1 MKKKENLQLKK
12 WNMKRFKLLKTKY
25 FFVSVLLFLSITI
38 NAQNNLTLENVLAI
52 TLKENIDIKIKTNEL
67 NQVENY
73 EKVGVL
79 GVLPRVKING
89 ASSFNNGTSSLEFA
103 TDDFPS
109 INDASSE
116 STSINGNIEF
126 SYNLFNGLGSI
137 YTYQKLKK
145 QSDLKST
152 ELLIQIEQALIKTA
166 KQYYDIAYLQEQ
178 NKIYSDLL
186 DVSKERY
193 ERVKIQNEF
202 GNASKLDLLSAEI
215 DLNKDSV
222 NLINSNY
229 DLKVAKNQLNQT
241 LNRELTLDFNVDNKV
256 EINSNLVYSDLN
268 KEIQKNNNNILFQQY
283 LIEVSKK
290 DKKINSSSIFP
301 QVNISAQYG
310 YNNTESNTSL
320 ILDQTSLGLTG
331 YINFTWDIFDGLARG
346 KINQNKKIEIESN
359 KLQLIAIEQEI
370 QKEFNSTYQ
379 LYSNS
384 INLIDIERRNQST
397 SEKFFERAKEQFY
410 QGQLSRNDFRLAQI
424 DLSMSKN
431 RLNQTLYTAKI
442 AELNLYRLSG
452 KILEKASY

>member
-25 FFVSVLLFLSITI
+25 FFVSVLLFLSITT

-79 GVLPRVKING
+79 GVLPRIKING
-89 ASSFNNGTSSLEFA
+89 SSSVNNGTSSLEFA

-256 EINSNLVYSDLN
+256 EINSNLLYSDLN

>member
-1 MKKKENLQLKK
+1 
-12 WNMKRFKLLKTKY
+12 MKRFKFPKRLYLS
-25 FFVSVLLFLSITI
+25 VSILFILSVSI
-38 NAQNNLTLENVLAI
+38 NAQNSLSLENVLAI

-79 GVLPRVKING
+79 GVLPRIKING
-89 ASSFNNGTSSLEFA
+89 SASANKGNSSIEFA
-103 TDDFPS
+103 TNDFPS
-109 INDASSE
+109 IDDASSE
-116 STSINGNIEF
+116 STSLNGNIEF

-178 NKIYSDLL
+178 NKILNELL

-193 ERVKIQNEF
+193 ERIKVQSEF

-222 NLINSNY
+222 NLMNSDYN
-229 DLKVAKNQLNQT
+229 LLVAKNQLNQT
-241 LNRELTLDFNVDNKV
+241 LNRELTLDFNVENKV
-256 EINSNLVYSDLN
+256 EINSNLVYADLN
-268 KEIQKNNNNILFQQY
+268 KQVQNNNNNILFQQY

-290 DKKINSSSIFP
+290 DKKINSISILP
-301 QVNISAQYG
+301 KINISGQYG

-320 ILDQTSLGLTG
+320 ILDQTNLGLTG
-331 YINFTWDIFDGLARG
+331 YINFTWDIFDGMAKR
-346 KINQNKKIEIESN
+346 KITQNKKIEIESN
-359 KLQLIAIEQEI
+359 KLQLTAIKQEI
-370 QKEFNSTYQ
+370 QKEFNSTFKQ
-379 LYSNS
+379 YSNS
-384 INLIDIERRNQST
+384 INLIDIEKRNQAT
-397 SEKFFERAKEQFY
+397 SEKFFKRAKEQFY
-410 QGQLSRNDFRLAQI
+410 QGQLSRNDFRVAQI

-452 KILEKASY
+452 KILDKTSE

>member
-1 MKKKENLQLKK
+1 
-12 WNMKRFKLLKTKY
+12 MKRFKLLKTKY

-256 EINSNLVYSDLN
+256 EINSNLLYSDLN

>member
-1 MKKKENLQLKK
+1 
-12 WNMKRFKLLKTKY
+12 MKRFKLLNTKY
-25 FFVSVLLFLSITI
+25 FFVSVLLFLSINI

-79 GVLPRVKING
+79 GVLPRIKING
-89 ASSFNNGTSSLEFA
+89 SSSVNNGTSSLEFA

-193 ERVKIQNEF
+193 ERVKIQNQF

-256 EINSNLVYSDLN
+256 DINSDLVYSDLN
-268 KEIQKNNNNILFQQY
+268 NEIQKNNNNILFQQY

-384 INLIDIERRNQST
+384 INLIDIEKRNQST

-452 KILEKASY
+452 KILDKTN

>member
-1 MKKKENLQLKK
+1 
-12 WNMKRFKLLKTKY
+12 MKRFKLQNTQHL
-25 FFVSVLLFLSITI
+25 FVSVLLFLSITI

-73 EKVGVL
+73 EKVGIL
-79 GVLPRVKING
+79 GVLPRIKING
-89 ASSFNNGTSSLEFA
+89 SSSVNNGTSSLEFA

-193 ERVKIQNEF
+193 ERVKIQNQF

-241 LNRELTLDFNVDNKV
+241 LNRELTLDFYVDNKV
-256 EINSNLVYSDLN
+256 DINSNLVYSDLN
-268 KEIQKNNNNILFQQY
+268 NEIQKNNNNILFQQY

-384 INLIDIERRNQST
+384 INLIDIEKRNQST

-452 KILEKASY
+452 KILDKTN

>member
-1 MKKKENLQLKK
+1 
-12 WNMKRFKLLKTKY
+12 MKRFKLLNTQRL
-25 FFVSVLLFLSITI
+25 FVSVLLFLSITI

-79 GVLPRVKING
+79 GVLPRIKING
-89 ASSFNNGTSSLEFA
+89 SSSVNNGTSSLEFA

-193 ERVKIQNEF
+193 ERIKIQNEF

-431 RLNQTLYTAKI
+431 RLNQILYTAKI

-452 KILEKASY
+452 KILDKTN

>member
-1 MKKKENLQLKK
+1 
-12 WNMKRFKLLKTKY
+12 MKRFKLLNTQRL
-25 FFVSVLLFLSITI
+25 FVSVLLFLSITI

-79 GVLPRVKING
+79 GVLPRIKING
-89 ASSFNNGTSSLEFA
+89 SSSVNNGTSSLEFA

-241 LNRELTLDFNVDNKV
+241 LNRELTLDFYVDNKV
-256 EINSNLVYSDLN
+256 DINSNLVYSDLN
-268 KEIQKNNNNILFQQY
+268 NEIQKNNNNILFQQY

-431 RLNQTLYTAKI
+431 RLNQILYTAKI

-452 KILEKASY
+452 KILDRASD

>member
-1 MKKKENLQLKK
+1 
-12 WNMKRFKLLKTKY
+12 MKRFKLLNTQQL
-25 FFVSVLLFLSITI
+25 FVSVLLFLSITT
-38 NAQNNLTLENVLAI
+38 NAQNNLSLENVLAI

-73 EKVGVL
+73 EKVGIL
-79 GVLPRVKING
+79 GVLPRIKING
-89 ASSFNNGTSSLEFA
+89 SSSVNNGTSSLEFA

-256 EINSNLVYSDLN
+256 EINSNLLYSDLN

-452 KILEKASY
+452 KILDKASD

>member
-1 MKKKENLQLKK
+1 
-12 WNMKRFKLLKTKY
+12 MKRFKLLNTQRL
-25 FFVSVLLFLSITI
+25 FVSVLLFLSITI

-79 GVLPRVKING
+79 GVLPRIKING
-89 ASSFNNGTSSLEFA
+89 SSSVNNGTSSLEFA

-241 LNRELTLDFNVDNKV
+241 LNRELTTDFYVDNKV
-256 EINSNLVYSDLN
+256 DINSNLVYSDLN

-452 KILEKASY
+452 KILDRASD

>member
-1 MKKKENLQLKK
+1 
-12 WNMKRFKLLKTKY
+12 MKRFKLLNTQRL
-25 FFVSVLLFLSITI
+25 FVSVLLFLSITI

-79 GVLPRVKING
+79 GVLPRIKING
-89 ASSFNNGTSSLEFA
+89 SSSVNNGTSSLEFA

-241 LNRELTLDFNVDNKV
+241 LNRELTTDFYVDNKV
-256 EINSNLVYSDLN
+256 DINSNLVYSDLN
-268 KEIQKNNNNILFQQY
+268 NEIQKNNNNILFQQY

-452 KILEKASY
+452 KILDKATD

>member
-1 MKKKENLQLKK
+1 M
-12 WNMKRFKLLKTKY
+12 
-25 FFVSVLLFLSITI
+25 
-38 NAQNNLTLENVLAI
+38 
-52 TLKENIDIKIKTNEL
+52 
-67 NQVENY
+67 
-73 EKVGVL
+73 
-79 GVLPRVKING
+79 
-89 ASSFNNGTSSLEFA
+89 
-103 TDDFPS
+103 
-109 INDASSE
+109 
-116 STSINGNIEF
+116 
-126 SYNLFNGLGSI
+126 
-137 YTYQKLKK
+137 
-145 QSDLKST
+145 
-152 ELLIQIEQALIKTA
+152 
-166 KQYYDIAYLQEQ
+166 
-178 NKIYSDLL
+178 
-186 DVSKERY
+186 
-193 ERVKIQNEF
+193 
-202 GNASKLDLLSAEI
+202 
-215 DLNKDSV
+215 
-222 NLINSNY
+222 
-229 DLKVAKNQLNQT
+229 
-241 LNRELTLDFNVDNKV
+241 
-256 EINSNLVYSDLN
+256 
-268 KEIQKNNNNILFQQY
+268 
-283 LIEVSKK
+283 IEVSKK

-452 KILEKASY
+452 KILDRASD

>member
-1 MKKKENLQLKK
+1 
-12 WNMKRFKLLKTKY
+12 MKRFKLLKTKY

-256 EINSNLVYSDLN
+256 EINSNLLYSDLN

-452 KILEKASY
+452 KILDKASD

>member
-1 MKKKENLQLKK
+1 
-12 WNMKRFKLLKTKY
+12 MKRFKLLNTQRL
-25 FFVSVLLFLSITI
+25 FVSVLLFLSITI

-79 GVLPRVKING
+79 GVLPRIKING
-89 ASSFNNGTSSLEFA
+89 SSSVNNGTSSLEFA

-241 LNRELTLDFNVDNKV
+241 LNRELTLDFYVDNKV

-431 RLNQTLYTAKI
+431 RLNQILYTAKI

-452 KILEKASY
+452 KILDKTN

>member
-1 MKKKENLQLKK
+1 
-12 WNMKRFKLLKTKY
+12 MKRFKLLNTQRL
-25 FFVSVLLFLSITI
+25 FVSVLLFLSITI

-79 GVLPRVKING
+79 GVLPRIKING
-89 ASSFNNGTSSLEFA
+89 SSSVNNGTSSLEFA

-431 RLNQTLYTAKI
+431 RLNQILYTAKI

-452 KILEKASY
+452 KILDKTN

>member
-1 MKKKENLQLKK
+1 
-12 WNMKRFKLLKTKY
+12 MKRFKLLNTQRL
-25 FFVSVLLFLSITI
+25 FVSVLLFLSINI

-79 GVLPRVKING
+79 GVLPRIKING
-89 ASSFNNGTSSLEFA
+89 SSSVNNGTSSLEFA
-103 TDDFPS
+103 TNDFPS

-186 DVSKERY
+186 DISIERY

-241 LNRELTLDFNVDNKV
+241 LNRELTLDFYVDNKV
-256 EINSNLVYSDLN
+256 DINSNLVYSDLN

>member
-1 MKKKENLQLKK
+1 
-12 WNMKRFKLLKTKY
+12 MKRFKLLSTKY
-25 FFVSVLLFLSITI
+25 FFVSVLLFLSINI

-79 GVLPRVKING
+79 GVLPRIKING
-89 ASSFNNGTSSLEFA
+89 SSSVNNGTSSLEFA

-256 EINSNLVYSDLN
+256 EINSNLLYSDLN

-397 SEKFFERAKEQFY
+397 SKKFFERAKEQFY

-431 RLNQTLYTAKI
+431 KLNQTLYTAKI

-452 KILEKASY
+452 KILDRASD

>member
-1 MKKKENLQLKK
+1 
-12 WNMKRFKLLKTKY
+12 MKRFKLLNTQRL
-25 FFVSVLLFLSITI
+25 FVSVLLFLSITI

-79 GVLPRVKING
+79 GVLPRIKING
-89 ASSFNNGTSSLEFA
+89 SSSVNNGKSSLEFA

-193 ERVKIQNEF
+193 ERVKIQNQF

-241 LNRELTLDFNVDNKV
+241 LNRELTLDFSVDNKV

-431 RLNQTLYTAKI
+431 RLNQILYTAKI

-452 KILEKASY
+452 KILDKTN

>member
-1 MKKKENLQLKK
+1 
-12 WNMKRFKLLKTKY
+12 MKRFKLLNTQQL
-25 FFVSVLLFLSITI
+25 FVSVLLFLSITT

-73 EKVGVL
+73 EKVGIL
-79 GVLPRVKING
+79 GVLPRIKING
-89 ASSFNNGTSSLEFA
+89 SSSVNNGTSSLEFA

-256 EINSNLVYSDLN
+256 EINSNLLYSDLN

>member
-1 MKKKENLQLKK
+1 
-12 WNMKRFKLLKTKY
+12 MKRFKLLNTQRL
-25 FFVSVLLFLSITI
+25 FVSVLLFLSITI

-79 GVLPRVKING
+79 GVLPRIKING
-89 ASSFNNGTSSLEFA
+89 SSSVNTGTSSLEFA

-256 EINSNLVYSDLN
+256 EINSNLLYSDLN

-301 QVNISAQYG
+301 QVNFSAQYG

-452 KILEKASY
+452 KILEKASF

>member
-1 MKKKENLQLKK
+1 
-12 WNMKRFKLLKTKY
+12 MKRFKLLNTQRL
-25 FFVSVLLFLSITI
+25 FVSVLLFLSITI

-79 GVLPRVKING
+79 GVLPRIKING
-89 ASSFNNGTSSLEFA
+89 SSSVNNGTSSLEFA

-193 ERVKIQNEF
+193 ERIKIQNEF

-320 ILDQTSLGLTG
+320 ILDQTSLGLTA

-431 RLNQTLYTAKI
+431 RLNQILYTAKI

-452 KILEKASY
+452 KILDKTN

>member
-1 MKKKENLQLKK
+1 
-12 WNMKRFKLLKTKY
+12 MKRFKLLNTQRL
-25 FFVSVLLFLSITI
+25 FVSVLLFLSITI

-79 GVLPRVKING
+79 GVLPRIKING
-89 ASSFNNGTSSLEFA
+89 SSSVNNGTSSLEFA

-241 LNRELTLDFNVDNKV
+241 LNRELTLDFYVDNKV
-256 EINSNLVYSDLN
+256 DINSNLVYSDLN
-268 KEIQKNNNNILFQQY
+268 NEIQKNNNNILFQQY

-452 KILEKASY
+452 KILDRASD

>member
-12 WNMKRFKLLKTKY
+12 WNMKRFKLLNTKY
-25 FFVSVLLFLSITI
+25 FFVSVLLFLSINI

-79 GVLPRVKING
+79 GVLPRIKING
-89 ASSFNNGTSSLEFA
+89 SSSVNNGTSSLEFA

-256 EINSNLVYSDLN
+256 EINSNLLYSDLN

>member
-1 MKKKENLQLKK
+1 
-12 WNMKRFKLLKTKY
+12 MKRFKLLNTQRL
-25 FFVSVLLFLSITI
+25 FVSVLLFLSITI

-79 GVLPRVKING
+79 GVLPRIKING
-89 ASSFNNGTSSLEFA
+89 SSSVNNGTSSLEFA

-256 EINSNLVYSDLN
+256 EINSNLLYSDLN